1 MSIPSKLV
9 LAASLCLFLGGC
21 AAEPPLPPGLAPVAP
36 APTNLPP
43 TKTVELVIYRP
54 QRLLGFGIS
63 PTVQMNGKDLIDM
76 SNGYVFRTR
85 LAPGR
90 YVFNVDERQSGAQI
104 EAKAGESYYLRVTI
118 EQGVFSGGGALL
130 LVAPQQGSYESS
142 SLKRLP
148 ADDIIEPAFR

>member
-1 MSIPSKLV
+1 MTIPSKLI
-9 LAASLCLFLGGC
+9 LAASICLLLGAC

-36 APTNLPP
+36 APANLPP
-43 TKTVELVIYRP
+43 AKTVELVIYRP
-54 QRLLGFGIS
+54 QRLLGFAIK

-76 SNGYVFRTR
+76 ANGYVFRTR

-90 YVFNVDERQSGAQI
+90 YVFEVDERQSGAQI
-104 EAKAGESYYLRVTI
+104 DAKAGESYYLRVSI

-142 SLKRLP
+142 SLRRLP
-148 ADDIIEPAFR
+148 ADEIDVPAFR